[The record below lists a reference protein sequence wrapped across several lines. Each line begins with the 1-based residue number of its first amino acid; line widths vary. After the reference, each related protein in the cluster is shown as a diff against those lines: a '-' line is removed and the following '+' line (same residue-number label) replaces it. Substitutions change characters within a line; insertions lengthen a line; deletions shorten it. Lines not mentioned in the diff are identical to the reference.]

1 RGQPSWDFSEVPL
14 FAPEPSSAILQAKLA
29 VGPVD
34 DPLEREADRVAE
46 QVMRMAEPA
55 ALSQSAP
62 LQLSRK
68 CAECEEEDKQKLQR
82 KSAGGMEPTTAPPIV
97 HEVLA
102 SPGAPLD
109 SDTRAFFEPRFG
121 HDFSRV
127 RVHADPRAQ
136 ESAKSVHAHAYTVGS
151 H

>member
-1 RGQPSWDFSEVPL
+1 MLVQKTARTPTKAATARRSGPSRMPVTSAPRRGSQADSARLQPSWDFAEVPL
-14 FAPEPSSAILQAKLA
+14 FAPESSSAILQAKLA

-68 CAECEEEDKQKLQR
+68 CTECEEEDKQKLQ
-82 KSAGGMEPTTAPPIV
+82 
-97 HEVLA
+97 
-102 SPGAPLD
+102 
-109 SDTRAFFEPRFG
+109 
-121 HDFSRV
+121 
-127 RVHADPRAQ
+127 
-136 ESAKSVHAHAYTVGS
+136 
-151 H
+151 